1 MYLTRHNKVVARPTF
16 TTLSLGYSN
25 AAAIMTTNPALPA
38 YIELSEEAAPMKFA
52 GIVDDALAVLL
63 ETDATVVV
71 ALVLTT
77 VGPVR
82 VVLLCVG

>member
-1 MYLTRHNKVVARPTF
+1 MQITCHNSVAARPTF

-25 AAAIMTTNPALPA
+25 AAAIITTNPALPA

-52 GIVDDALAVLL
+52 GTVDDALAVLL
-63 ETDATVVV
+63 DIDATVVV
-71 ALVLTT
+71 ALVPTT